1 MIYIKRLFNLIV
13 GLPLLVIIVVLAAL
27 ELLSFPVKM
36 VISYII
42 CGDITRYDTWFGWIA
57 LPTMKLLQKMDL
69 VDKDITFE

>member
-27 ELLSFPVKM
+27 ELLSFPMKM

-42 CGDITRYDTWFGWIA
+42 CGDITRYDTWFAWIA
-57 LPTMKLLQKMDL
+57 LPIAKLLQKMDL
-69 VDKDITFE
+69 IDKDIKFE